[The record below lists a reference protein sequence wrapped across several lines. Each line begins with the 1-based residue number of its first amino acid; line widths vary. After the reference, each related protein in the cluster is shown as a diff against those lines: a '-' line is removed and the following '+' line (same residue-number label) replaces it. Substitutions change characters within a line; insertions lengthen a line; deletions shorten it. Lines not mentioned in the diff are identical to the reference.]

1 MEADDGW
8 RVGGGKAGGAEGE
21 RANARS
27 VTPHC
32 AHLPTRPTPK
42 FELGSQPHRFSST
55 RLPSSSPPPLVL
67 AHSPIDPLHDKRT
80 ERDISPLL
88 VRLRARSVCD
98 PFSLF
103 LLFFSPSLAQR
114 AIGRRVSIEACCPPV
129 VFLRESISMSSTTC
143 LSRSLSLDNHVLV
156 VVLVRHAAK
165 SSISLMYPT
174 HRCLAESVPRRDP
187 IDPPASLLDITLR
200 VTVTYSFI
208 SICTHRLTTKI
219 GWMRKKILFFY
230 F

>member
-8 RVGGGKAGGAEGE
+8 RVGGGKPGGAEGE

-80 ERDISPLL
+80 ERDISLLL
-88 VRLRARSVCD
+88 VRARSVCG
-98 PFSLF
+98 PFSFL
-103 LLFFSPSLAQR
+103 LLFFSLLYS
-114 AIGRRVSIEACCPPV
+114 RREQSAEESIEACCPPV

-143 LSRSLSLDNHVLV
+143 LSRSLSLDNRHHVLV

-165 SSISLMYPT
+165 RLDFAHVPYPSLSRGIGAKARPYRPSGFSSRYYFAGYCNVFHQYL
-174 HRCLAESVPRRDP
+174 H
-187 IDPPASLLDITLR
+187 ASFN
-200 VTVTYSFI
+200 Y
-208 SICTHRLTTKI
+208 
-219 GWMRKKILFFY
+219 
-230 F
+230 